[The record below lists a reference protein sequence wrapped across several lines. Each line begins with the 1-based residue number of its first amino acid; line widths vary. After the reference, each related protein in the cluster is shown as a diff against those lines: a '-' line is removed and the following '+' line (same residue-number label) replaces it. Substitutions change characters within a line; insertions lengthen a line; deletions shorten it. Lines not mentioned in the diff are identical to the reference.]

1 MLNLGRSFLFLIAM
15 FYFEVMFD
23 VERAYLSPYLI
34 GTILCI
40 VVLVSMLVTNGYSD
54 TNKEIYVRNDNE
66 KMLNKMSF
74 IKERS
79 F

>member
-1 MLNLGRSFLFLIAM
+1 M

-66 KMLNKMSF
+66 KKDA
-74 IKERS
+74 
-79 F
+79 